1 MGAHGIERSVMA
13 NTKLFKNGNS
23 QAVRIPAELAYSSWN
38 MELVIERHGDELRI
52 RPAKRRMGDVL
63 GKLSQFSEDFMS
75 EGRALN
81 IEGQREAL

>member
-1 MGAHGIERSVMA
+1 
-13 NTKLFKNGNS
+13 
-23 QAVRIPAELAYSSWN
+23 
-38 MELVIERHGDELRI
+38 
-52 RPAKRRMGDVL
+52 MGDVL

>member
-1 MGAHGIERSVMA
+1 MA

-23 QAVRIPAELAYSSWN
+23 QAVRIPADLAYSSWN
-38 MELVIERHGDELRI
+38 IELVIERHGDELRI

-81 IEGQREAL
+81 VEGQREAL